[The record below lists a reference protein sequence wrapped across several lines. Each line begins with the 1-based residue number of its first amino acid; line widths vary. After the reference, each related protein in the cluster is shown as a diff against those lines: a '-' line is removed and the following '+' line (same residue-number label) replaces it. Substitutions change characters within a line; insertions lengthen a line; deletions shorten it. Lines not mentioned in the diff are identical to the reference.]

1 MCHSALET
9 ICDKLLSSFALNFKL
24 RRYTT
29 EGRVEVE
36 VAALR
41 KLYSRQTALERDL
54 DTLRTEVRDALSL
67 VEDDLVSAA
76 VAQALN
82 TECDAVSGEVAQ
94 VGALPIVYRCSP

>member
-1 MCHSALET
+1 VKVKMSRRLSA
-9 ICDKLLSSFALNFKL
+9 
-24 RRYTT
+24 T

-67 VEDDLVSAA
+67 VEDDLVGRCRLTLS
-76 VAQALN
+76 N
-82 TECDAVSGEVAQ
+82 T
-94 VGALPIVYRCSP
+94 R

>member
-1 MCHSALET
+1 MSRRLSA
-9 ICDKLLSSFALNFKL
+9 
-24 RRYTT
+24 T

-67 VEDDLVSAA
+67 VEDDLV
-76 VAQALN
+76 
-82 TECDAVSGEVAQ
+82 G
-94 VGALPIVYRCSP
+94 RCRLTLSNPR

>member
-1 MCHSALET
+1 VKVKMSRRLSA
-9 ICDKLLSSFALNFKL
+9 
-24 RRYTT
+24 T

-67 VEDDLVSAA
+67 VEDDLV
-76 VAQALN
+76 
-82 TECDAVSGEVAQ
+82 G
-94 VGALPIVYRCSP
+94 RCRLTLSNPR